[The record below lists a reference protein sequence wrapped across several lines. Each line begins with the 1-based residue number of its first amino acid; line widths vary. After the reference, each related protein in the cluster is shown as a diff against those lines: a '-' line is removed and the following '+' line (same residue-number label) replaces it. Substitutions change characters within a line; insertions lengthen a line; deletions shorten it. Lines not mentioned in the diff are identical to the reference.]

1 MKAIFKKELRSFFLS
16 MTGYALIA
24 FLITFVGIYFMIYN
38 IGYGY
43 PYFAYTLSGVM
54 LILLVLVPVITMR
67 SFAEEK
73 KNRTDQLL
81 FTSPIKIRDIVL
93 GKYAAMVSVFFVPNV
108 VFCLFPLI
116 IKTMGNS
123 SLLSDYVSLME
134 FFLMGC
140 AFIAIGMFF
149 SSVTESPM
157 IAAVI
162 TFAVTLI
169 LYIWDT
175 LIGYLPSSAFA
186 NLAVLIVI
194 VICGA
199 FIMVQDAYSYYYGS
213 GSITEFDGDG
223 QLTSAINK
231 VTGQETKKV
240 YLASGHG
247 ETELSATMTSLMTKS
262 AVETEEL
269 DLFMTEEIPEDC
281 DMLIF
286 NGPTTDIREGE
297 KSVVDSY
304 IKNGGSVI
312 MLMSEDTPSSGNLA
326 DLLSSYEITPEDGY
340 VADMERNYLGNYYA
354 IFPEVTDSSG
364 ITGDLSTGTVMVNN
378 SRAFTLGESGDEI
391 EVSSMM
397 ETSDYGYLVTDE
409 GQEEGSFVLA
419 AAVTYT
425 AAQEDSDSSD
435 STESADDTS
444 SDGDSS
450 SDGEVTTGNL
460 IVFGSQS
467 LIDESITEAF
477 SNLDNTTMFMN
488 VMTSALGDVQNLS
501 IEAKSLEVQYNTVQ
515 NGGAI
520 SVFLIFIIPA
530 AFLVAGFVF
539 WYRRRK
545 V

>member
-162 TFAVTLI
+162 TFAVTMI

-199 FIMVQDAYSYYYGS
+199 LLLHHVNKNKYL
-213 GSITEFDGDG
+213 SIGLAAVATVA
-223 QLTSAINK
+223 LT
-231 VTGQETKKV
+231 VV
-240 YLASGHG
+240 Y
-247 ETELSATMTSLMTKS
+247 
-262 AVETEEL
+262 
-269 DLFMTEEIPEDC
+269 I
-281 DMLIF
+281 
-286 NGPTTDIREGE
+286 
-297 KSVVDSY
+297 VDSSLFE
-304 IKNGGSVI
+304 NR
-312 MLMSEDTPSSGNLA
+312 L
-326 DLLSSYEITPEDGY
+326 
-340 VADMERNYLGNYYA
+340 
-354 IFPEVTDSSG
+354 
-364 ITGDLSTGTVMVNN
+364 
-378 SRAFTLGESGDEI
+378 
-391 EVSSMM
+391 
-397 ETSDYGYLVTDE
+397 
-409 GQEEGSFVLA
+409 
-419 AAVTYT
+419 
-425 AAQEDSDSSD
+425 
-435 STESADDTS
+435 
-444 SDGDSS
+444 
-450 SDGEVTTGNL
+450 NL
-460 IVFGSQS
+460 ILSKLDVAVAFNNAAFNSLFDLPGTIVNLTIIGVFIF
-467 LIDESITEAF
+467 LT
-477 SNLDNTTMFMN
+477 
-488 VMTSALGDVQNLS
+488 VQS
-501 IEAKSLEVQYNTVQ
+501 IEK
-515 NGGAI
+515 
-520 SVFLIFIIPA
+520 
-530 AFLVAGFVF
+530 
-539 WYRRRK
+539 RRWS
-545 V
+545 

>member
-1 MKAIFKKELRSFFLS
+1 

-199 FIMVQDAYSYYYGS
+199 LLLHHVNKNKYL
-213 GSITEFDGDG
+213 SIGLAAVATVA
-223 QLTSAINK
+223 LT
-231 VTGQETKKV
+231 VV
-240 YLASGHG
+240 Y
-247 ETELSATMTSLMTKS
+247 
-262 AVETEEL
+262 
-269 DLFMTEEIPEDC
+269 I
-281 DMLIF
+281 
-286 NGPTTDIREGE
+286 
-297 KSVVDSY
+297 VDSSLFE
-304 IKNGGSVI
+304 NR
-312 MLMSEDTPSSGNLA
+312 LNLI
-326 DLLSSYEITPEDGY
+326 LSKLD
-340 VADMERNYLGNYYA
+340 V
-354 IFPEVTDSSG
+354 
-364 ITGDLSTGTVMVNN
+364 
-378 SRAFTLGESGDEI
+378 
-391 EVSSMM
+391 
-397 ETSDYGYLVTDE
+397 
-409 GQEEGSFVLA
+409 A
-419 AAVTYT
+419 AAFNN
-425 AAQEDSDSSD
+425 AAFNSLFDLPG
-435 STESADDTS
+435 TI
-444 SDGDSS
+444 
-450 SDGEVTTGNL
+450 VNL
-460 IVFGSQS
+460 TIIGVFIF
-467 LIDESITEAF
+467 LT
-477 SNLDNTTMFMN
+477 
-488 VMTSALGDVQNLS
+488 VQS
-501 IEAKSLEVQYNTVQ
+501 IEK
-515 NGGAI
+515 
-520 SVFLIFIIPA
+520 
-530 AFLVAGFVF
+530 
-539 WYRRRK
+539 RRWS
-545 V
+545 

>member
-54 LILLVLVPVITMR
+54 LILLVLGPVITMR

-199 FIMVQDAYSYYYGS
+199 LLLHHVNKNKYL
-213 GSITEFDGDG
+213 SIGLAAVATVA
-223 QLTSAINK
+223 LT
-231 VTGQETKKV
+231 VV
-240 YLASGHG
+240 Y
-247 ETELSATMTSLMTKS
+247 
-262 AVETEEL
+262 
-269 DLFMTEEIPEDC
+269 I
-281 DMLIF
+281 
-286 NGPTTDIREGE
+286 
-297 KSVVDSY
+297 VDSSLFE
-304 IKNGGSVI
+304 NR
-312 MLMSEDTPSSGNLA
+312 LNLI
-326 DLLSSYEITPEDGY
+326 LSKLD
-340 VADMERNYLGNYYA
+340 V
-354 IFPEVTDSSG
+354 
-364 ITGDLSTGTVMVNN
+364 
-378 SRAFTLGESGDEI
+378 
-391 EVSSMM
+391 
-397 ETSDYGYLVTDE
+397 
-409 GQEEGSFVLA
+409 A
-419 AAVTYT
+419 AAFNNAAFNILFDLPVTIL
-425 AAQEDSDSSD
+425 
-435 STESADDTS
+435 
-444 SDGDSS
+444 
-450 SDGEVTTGNL
+450 NL
-460 IVFGSQS
+460 TIIGVFIF
-467 LIDESITEAF
+467 LT
-477 SNLDNTTMFMN
+477 
-488 VMTSALGDVQNLS
+488 VQS
-501 IEAKSLEVQYNTVQ
+501 IEK
-515 NGGAI
+515 
-520 SVFLIFIIPA
+520 
-530 AFLVAGFVF
+530 
-539 WYRRRK
+539 RRWS
-545 V
+545 

>member
-116 IKTMGNS
+116 INTMGNS

-199 FIMVQDAYSYYYGS
+199 LLLHHVNKNKYL
-213 GSITEFDGDG
+213 SIGLAAVATVA
-223 QLTSAINK
+223 LT
-231 VTGQETKKV
+231 VV
-240 YLASGHG
+240 Y
-247 ETELSATMTSLMTKS
+247 
-262 AVETEEL
+262 
-269 DLFMTEEIPEDC
+269 I
-281 DMLIF
+281 
-286 NGPTTDIREGE
+286 
-297 KSVVDSY
+297 VDSSLFE
-304 IKNGGSVI
+304 NR
-312 MLMSEDTPSSGNLA
+312 LNLI
-326 DLLSSYEITPEDGY
+326 LSKLD
-340 VADMERNYLGNYYA
+340 V
-354 IFPEVTDSSG
+354 
-364 ITGDLSTGTVMVNN
+364 
-378 SRAFTLGESGDEI
+378 
-391 EVSSMM
+391 
-397 ETSDYGYLVTDE
+397 
-409 GQEEGSFVLA
+409 A
-419 AAVTYT
+419 AAFNN
-425 AAQEDSDSSD
+425 AAFNSLFDLPG
-435 STESADDTS
+435 TI
-444 SDGDSS
+444 
-450 SDGEVTTGNL
+450 VNL
-460 IVFGSQS
+460 TIIGVFIF
-467 LIDESITEAF
+467 LT
-477 SNLDNTTMFMN
+477 
-488 VMTSALGDVQNLS
+488 VQS
-501 IEAKSLEVQYNTVQ
+501 IEK
-515 NGGAI
+515 
-520 SVFLIFIIPA
+520 
-530 AFLVAGFVF
+530 
-539 WYRRRK
+539 RRWS
-545 V
+545 

>member
-108 VFCLFPLI
+108 VFFLFPLI

-199 FIMVQDAYSYYYGS
+199 LLLHHVNKNKYL
-213 GSITEFDGDG
+213 SIGLAAVATVA
-223 QLTSAINK
+223 LT
-231 VTGQETKKV
+231 VV
-240 YLASGHG
+240 Y
-247 ETELSATMTSLMTKS
+247 
-262 AVETEEL
+262 
-269 DLFMTEEIPEDC
+269 I
-281 DMLIF
+281 
-286 NGPTTDIREGE
+286 
-297 KSVVDSY
+297 VDSSLFE
-304 IKNGGSVI
+304 NR
-312 MLMSEDTPSSGNLA
+312 LNLI
-326 DLLSSYEITPEDGY
+326 LSKLD
-340 VADMERNYLGNYYA
+340 V
-354 IFPEVTDSSG
+354 
-364 ITGDLSTGTVMVNN
+364 
-378 SRAFTLGESGDEI
+378 
-391 EVSSMM
+391 
-397 ETSDYGYLVTDE
+397 
-409 GQEEGSFVLA
+409 A
-419 AAVTYT
+419 AAFNN
-425 AAQEDSDSSD
+425 AAFNSLFDLPG
-435 STESADDTS
+435 TI
-444 SDGDSS
+444 
-450 SDGEVTTGNL
+450 VNL
-460 IVFGSQS
+460 TIIGVFIF
-467 LIDESITEAF
+467 LT
-477 SNLDNTTMFMN
+477 
-488 VMTSALGDVQNLS
+488 VQS
-501 IEAKSLEVQYNTVQ
+501 IEK
-515 NGGAI
+515 
-520 SVFLIFIIPA
+520 
-530 AFLVAGFVF
+530 
-539 WYRRRK
+539 RRWS
-545 V
+545 

>member
-162 TFAVTLI
+162 TFAVTMI

-199 FIMVQDAYSYYYGS
+199 LLLHHVNKNKYL
-213 GSITEFDGDG
+213 SIGLAAVATVA
-223 QLTSAINK
+223 LT
-231 VTGQETKKV
+231 VV
-240 YLASGHG
+240 Y
-247 ETELSATMTSLMTKS
+247 
-262 AVETEEL
+262 
-269 DLFMTEEIPEDC
+269 I
-281 DMLIF
+281 
-286 NGPTTDIREGE
+286 
-297 KSVVDSY
+297 VDSSLFE
-304 IKNGGSVI
+304 NR
-312 MLMSEDTPSSGNLA
+312 LNLI
-326 DLLSSYEITPEDGY
+326 LSKLD
-340 VADMERNYLGNYYA
+340 V
-354 IFPEVTDSSG
+354 
-364 ITGDLSTGTVMVNN
+364 
-378 SRAFTLGESGDEI
+378 
-391 EVSSMM
+391 
-397 ETSDYGYLVTDE
+397 
-409 GQEEGSFVLA
+409 A
-419 AAVTYT
+419 AAFNN
-425 AAQEDSDSSD
+425 AAFNSLFDLPG
-435 STESADDTS
+435 TI
-444 SDGDSS
+444 
-450 SDGEVTTGNL
+450 VNL
-460 IVFGSQS
+460 TIIGVFIF
-467 LIDESITEAF
+467 LT
-477 SNLDNTTMFMN
+477 
-488 VMTSALGDVQNLS
+488 VQS
-501 IEAKSLEVQYNTVQ
+501 IEK
-515 NGGAI
+515 
-520 SVFLIFIIPA
+520 
-530 AFLVAGFVF
+530 
-539 WYRRRK
+539 RRWS
-545 V
+545 

>member
-54 LILLVLVPVITMR
+54 LILLILVPVITMR

-116 IKTMGNS
+116 IKIMGNS

-199 FIMVQDAYSYYYGS
+199 LLLHHVNKNKYL
-213 GSITEFDGDG
+213 SIGLAAVATVA
-223 QLTSAINK
+223 LT
-231 VTGQETKKV
+231 VV
-240 YLASGHG
+240 Y
-247 ETELSATMTSLMTKS
+247 
-262 AVETEEL
+262 
-269 DLFMTEEIPEDC
+269 I
-281 DMLIF
+281 
-286 NGPTTDIREGE
+286 
-297 KSVVDSY
+297 VDSSLFE
-304 IKNGGSVI
+304 NR
-312 MLMSEDTPSSGNLA
+312 LNLI
-326 DLLSSYEITPEDGY
+326 LSKLD
-340 VADMERNYLGNYYA
+340 V
-354 IFPEVTDSSG
+354 
-364 ITGDLSTGTVMVNN
+364 
-378 SRAFTLGESGDEI
+378 
-391 EVSSMM
+391 
-397 ETSDYGYLVTDE
+397 
-409 GQEEGSFVLA
+409 A
-419 AAVTYT
+419 AAFNN
-425 AAQEDSDSSD
+425 AAFNSLFDLPG
-435 STESADDTS
+435 TI
-444 SDGDSS
+444 
-450 SDGEVTTGNL
+450 VNL
-460 IVFGSQS
+460 TIIGVFIF
-467 LIDESITEAF
+467 LT
-477 SNLDNTTMFMN
+477 
-488 VMTSALGDVQNLS
+488 VQS
-501 IEAKSLEVQYNTVQ
+501 IEKRQWS
-515 NGGAI
+515 
-520 SVFLIFIIPA
+520 
-530 AFLVAGFVF
+530 
-539 WYRRRK
+539 
-545 V
+545 

>member
-54 LILLVLVPVITMR
+54 LILLILVPVITMR

-116 IKTMGNS
+116 IKIMGNS

-199 FIMVQDAYSYYYGS
+199 LLLHHVNKNKYL
-213 GSITEFDGDG
+213 SIGLAAVATVA
-223 QLTSAINK
+223 LT
-231 VTGQETKKV
+231 VV
-240 YLASGHG
+240 Y
-247 ETELSATMTSLMTKS
+247 
-262 AVETEEL
+262 
-269 DLFMTEEIPEDC
+269 I
-281 DMLIF
+281 
-286 NGPTTDIREGE
+286 
-297 KSVVDSY
+297 VDSSLFE
-304 IKNGGSVI
+304 NR
-312 MLMSEDTPSSGNLA
+312 LNLI
-326 DLLSSYEITPEDGY
+326 LSKLD
-340 VADMERNYLGNYYA
+340 V
-354 IFPEVTDSSG
+354 
-364 ITGDLSTGTVMVNN
+364 
-378 SRAFTLGESGDEI
+378 
-391 EVSSMM
+391 
-397 ETSDYGYLVTDE
+397 
-409 GQEEGSFVLA
+409 A
-419 AAVTYT
+419 AAFNN
-425 AAQEDSDSSD
+425 AAFNSLFDLPG
-435 STESADDTS
+435 TI
-444 SDGDSS
+444 
-450 SDGEVTTGNL
+450 VNL
-460 IVFGSQS
+460 TIIGVFIF
-467 LIDESITEAF
+467 LT
-477 SNLDNTTMFMN
+477 
-488 VMTSALGDVQNLS
+488 VQS
-501 IEAKSLEVQYNTVQ
+501 IEK
-515 NGGAI
+515 
-520 SVFLIFIIPA
+520 
-530 AFLVAGFVF
+530 
-539 WYRRRK
+539 RRWS
-545 V
+545 

>member
-81 FTSPIKIRDIVL
+81 FTSPIKIREIVL

-199 FIMVQDAYSYYYGS
+199 LLLHHVNKNKYL
-213 GSITEFDGDG
+213 SIGLAAVATVA
-223 QLTSAINK
+223 LT
-231 VTGQETKKV
+231 VV
-240 YLASGHG
+240 Y
-247 ETELSATMTSLMTKS
+247 
-262 AVETEEL
+262 
-269 DLFMTEEIPEDC
+269 I
-281 DMLIF
+281 
-286 NGPTTDIREGE
+286 
-297 KSVVDSY
+297 VDSSLFE
-304 IKNGGSVI
+304 NR
-312 MLMSEDTPSSGNLA
+312 LNLI
-326 DLLSSYEITPEDGY
+326 LSKLD
-340 VADMERNYLGNYYA
+340 V
-354 IFPEVTDSSG
+354 
-364 ITGDLSTGTVMVNN
+364 
-378 SRAFTLGESGDEI
+378 
-391 EVSSMM
+391 
-397 ETSDYGYLVTDE
+397 
-409 GQEEGSFVLA
+409 A
-419 AAVTYT
+419 AAFNN
-425 AAQEDSDSSD
+425 AAFNSLFDLPG
-435 STESADDTS
+435 TI
-444 SDGDSS
+444 
-450 SDGEVTTGNL
+450 VNL
-460 IVFGSQS
+460 TIIGVFIF
-467 LIDESITEAF
+467 LT
-477 SNLDNTTMFMN
+477 
-488 VMTSALGDVQNLS
+488 VQS
-501 IEAKSLEVQYNTVQ
+501 IEK
-515 NGGAI
+515 
-520 SVFLIFIIPA
+520 
-530 AFLVAGFVF
+530 
-539 WYRRRK
+539 RRWS
-545 V
+545 

>member
-116 IKTMGNS
+116 IKIMGNS

-199 FIMVQDAYSYYYGS
+199 LLLHHVNKNKYL
-213 GSITEFDGDG
+213 SIGLAAVATVA
-223 QLTSAINK
+223 LT
-231 VTGQETKKV
+231 VV
-240 YLASGHG
+240 Y
-247 ETELSATMTSLMTKS
+247 
-262 AVETEEL
+262 
-269 DLFMTEEIPEDC
+269 I
-281 DMLIF
+281 
-286 NGPTTDIREGE
+286 
-297 KSVVDSY
+297 VDSSLFE
-304 IKNGGSVI
+304 NR
-312 MLMSEDTPSSGNLA
+312 LNLI
-326 DLLSSYEITPEDGY
+326 LSKLD
-340 VADMERNYLGNYYA
+340 V
-354 IFPEVTDSSG
+354 
-364 ITGDLSTGTVMVNN
+364 
-378 SRAFTLGESGDEI
+378 
-391 EVSSMM
+391 
-397 ETSDYGYLVTDE
+397 
-409 GQEEGSFVLA
+409 A
-419 AAVTYT
+419 AAFNN
-425 AAQEDSDSSD
+425 AAFNSLFDLPG
-435 STESADDTS
+435 TI
-444 SDGDSS
+444 
-450 SDGEVTTGNL
+450 VNL
-460 IVFGSQS
+460 TIIGVFIF
-467 LIDESITEAF
+467 LT
-477 SNLDNTTMFMN
+477 
-488 VMTSALGDVQNLS
+488 VQS
-501 IEAKSLEVQYNTVQ
+501 IEKRQWS
-515 NGGAI
+515 
-520 SVFLIFIIPA
+520 
-530 AFLVAGFVF
+530 
-539 WYRRRK
+539 
-545 V
+545 

>member
-199 FIMVQDAYSYYYGS
+199 LLLHHVNKNKHL
-213 GSITEFDGDG
+213 SIGLAAVATVA
-223 QLTSAINK
+223 LT
-231 VTGQETKKV
+231 VV
-240 YLASGHG
+240 Y
-247 ETELSATMTSLMTKS
+247 
-262 AVETEEL
+262 
-269 DLFMTEEIPEDC
+269 I
-281 DMLIF
+281 
-286 NGPTTDIREGE
+286 
-297 KSVVDSY
+297 VDSSLFE
-304 IKNGGSVI
+304 NR
-312 MLMSEDTPSSGNLA
+312 LNLI
-326 DLLSSYEITPEDGY
+326 LSKLD
-340 VADMERNYLGNYYA
+340 V
-354 IFPEVTDSSG
+354 
-364 ITGDLSTGTVMVNN
+364 
-378 SRAFTLGESGDEI
+378 
-391 EVSSMM
+391 
-397 ETSDYGYLVTDE
+397 
-409 GQEEGSFVLA
+409 A
-419 AAVTYT
+419 AAFNN
-425 AAQEDSDSSD
+425 AAFNSLFDLPG
-435 STESADDTS
+435 TI
-444 SDGDSS
+444 
-450 SDGEVTTGNL
+450 VNL
-460 IVFGSQS
+460 TIIGVFIF
-467 LIDESITEAF
+467 LT
-477 SNLDNTTMFMN
+477 
-488 VMTSALGDVQNLS
+488 VQS
-501 IEAKSLEVQYNTVQ
+501 IEK
-515 NGGAI
+515 
-520 SVFLIFIIPA
+520 
-530 AFLVAGFVF
+530 
-539 WYRRRK
+539 RRWS
-545 V
+545 

>member
-16 MTGYALIA
+16 MTGYAMIA

-199 FIMVQDAYSYYYGS
+199 LLLHHVNKNKYL
-213 GSITEFDGDG
+213 SIGLAAVATVA
-223 QLTSAINK
+223 LT
-231 VTGQETKKV
+231 VV
-240 YLASGHG
+240 Y
-247 ETELSATMTSLMTKS
+247 
-262 AVETEEL
+262 
-269 DLFMTEEIPEDC
+269 I
-281 DMLIF
+281 
-286 NGPTTDIREGE
+286 
-297 KSVVDSY
+297 VDSSLFE
-304 IKNGGSVI
+304 NR
-312 MLMSEDTPSSGNLA
+312 LNLI
-326 DLLSSYEITPEDGY
+326 LSKLD
-340 VADMERNYLGNYYA
+340 V
-354 IFPEVTDSSG
+354 
-364 ITGDLSTGTVMVNN
+364 
-378 SRAFTLGESGDEI
+378 
-391 EVSSMM
+391 
-397 ETSDYGYLVTDE
+397 
-409 GQEEGSFVLA
+409 A
-419 AAVTYT
+419 AAFNN
-425 AAQEDSDSSD
+425 AAFNSLFDLPG
-435 STESADDTS
+435 TI
-444 SDGDSS
+444 
-450 SDGEVTTGNL
+450 VNL
-460 IVFGSQS
+460 TIIGVFIF
-467 LIDESITEAF
+467 LT
-477 SNLDNTTMFMN
+477 
-488 VMTSALGDVQNLS
+488 VQS
-501 IEAKSLEVQYNTVQ
+501 IEKRQWS
-515 NGGAI
+515 
-520 SVFLIFIIPA
+520 
-530 AFLVAGFVF
+530 
-539 WYRRRK
+539 
-545 V
+545 

>member
-16 MTGYALIA
+16 MTGYAMIA

-199 FIMVQDAYSYYYGS
+199 LLLHHVNKNKYL
-213 GSITEFDGDG
+213 SIGLAAVATVA
-223 QLTSAINK
+223 LT
-231 VTGQETKKV
+231 VV
-240 YLASGHG
+240 Y
-247 ETELSATMTSLMTKS
+247 
-262 AVETEEL
+262 
-269 DLFMTEEIPEDC
+269 I
-281 DMLIF
+281 
-286 NGPTTDIREGE
+286 
-297 KSVVDSY
+297 VDSSLFE
-304 IKNGGSVI
+304 NR
-312 MLMSEDTPSSGNLA
+312 LNLI
-326 DLLSSYEITPEDGY
+326 LSKLD
-340 VADMERNYLGNYYA
+340 V
-354 IFPEVTDSSG
+354 
-364 ITGDLSTGTVMVNN
+364 
-378 SRAFTLGESGDEI
+378 
-391 EVSSMM
+391 
-397 ETSDYGYLVTDE
+397 
-409 GQEEGSFVLA
+409 A
-419 AAVTYT
+419 AAFNN
-425 AAQEDSDSSD
+425 AAFNSLFDLPG
-435 STESADDTS
+435 TI
-444 SDGDSS
+444 
-450 SDGEVTTGNL
+450 VNL
-460 IVFGSQS
+460 TIIGVFIF
-467 LIDESITEAF
+467 LT
-477 SNLDNTTMFMN
+477 
-488 VMTSALGDVQNLS
+488 VQS
-501 IEAKSLEVQYNTVQ
+501 IEK
-515 NGGAI
+515 
-520 SVFLIFIIPA
+520 
-530 AFLVAGFVF
+530 
-539 WYRRRK
+539 RRWS
-545 V
+545 

>member
-38 IGYGY
+38 IGY

-116 IKTMGNS
+116 IKIMGNS

-199 FIMVQDAYSYYYGS
+199 LLLHHVNKNKYL
-213 GSITEFDGDG
+213 SIGLAAVATVA
-223 QLTSAINK
+223 LT
-231 VTGQETKKV
+231 VV
-240 YLASGHG
+240 Y
-247 ETELSATMTSLMTKS
+247 
-262 AVETEEL
+262 
-269 DLFMTEEIPEDC
+269 I
-281 DMLIF
+281 
-286 NGPTTDIREGE
+286 
-297 KSVVDSY
+297 VDSSLFE
-304 IKNGGSVI
+304 NR
-312 MLMSEDTPSSGNLA
+312 LNLI
-326 DLLSSYEITPEDGY
+326 LSKLD
-340 VADMERNYLGNYYA
+340 V
-354 IFPEVTDSSG
+354 
-364 ITGDLSTGTVMVNN
+364 
-378 SRAFTLGESGDEI
+378 
-391 EVSSMM
+391 
-397 ETSDYGYLVTDE
+397 
-409 GQEEGSFVLA
+409 A
-419 AAVTYT
+419 AAFNN
-425 AAQEDSDSSD
+425 AAFNSLFDLPG
-435 STESADDTS
+435 TI
-444 SDGDSS
+444 
-450 SDGEVTTGNL
+450 VNL
-460 IVFGSQS
+460 TIIGVFIF
-467 LIDESITEAF
+467 LT
-477 SNLDNTTMFMN
+477 
-488 VMTSALGDVQNLS
+488 VQS
-501 IEAKSLEVQYNTVQ
+501 IEKRQWS
-515 NGGAI
+515 
-520 SVFLIFIIPA
+520 
-530 AFLVAGFVF
+530 
-539 WYRRRK
+539 
-545 V
+545 

>member
-73 KNRTDQLL
+73 KNRADQLL

-199 FIMVQDAYSYYYGS
+199 LLLHHVNKNKYL
-213 GSITEFDGDG
+213 SIGLAAVATVA
-223 QLTSAINK
+223 LT
-231 VTGQETKKV
+231 VV
-240 YLASGHG
+240 Y
-247 ETELSATMTSLMTKS
+247 
-262 AVETEEL
+262 
-269 DLFMTEEIPEDC
+269 I
-281 DMLIF
+281 
-286 NGPTTDIREGE
+286 
-297 KSVVDSY
+297 VDSSLFE
-304 IKNGGSVI
+304 NR
-312 MLMSEDTPSSGNLA
+312 L
-326 DLLSSYEITPEDGY
+326 
-340 VADMERNYLGNYYA
+340 
-354 IFPEVTDSSG
+354 
-364 ITGDLSTGTVMVNN
+364 
-378 SRAFTLGESGDEI
+378 
-391 EVSSMM
+391 
-397 ETSDYGYLVTDE
+397 
-409 GQEEGSFVLA
+409 
-419 AAVTYT
+419 
-425 AAQEDSDSSD
+425 
-435 STESADDTS
+435 
-444 SDGDSS
+444 
-450 SDGEVTTGNL
+450 NL
-460 IVFGSQS
+460 ILSKLDVVAAFNNAAFNSLFDLPGTIVNLTIIGVFIF
-467 LIDESITEAF
+467 LT
-477 SNLDNTTMFMN
+477 
-488 VMTSALGDVQNLS
+488 VQS
-501 IEAKSLEVQYNTVQ
+501 IEK
-515 NGGAI
+515 
-520 SVFLIFIIPA
+520 
-530 AFLVAGFVF
+530 
-539 WYRRRK
+539 RRWS
-545 V
+545 